1 MLKNKKVDCGFD
13 IPVHF
18 SRLIASWNNVGGNA
32 YSWLF
37 EDWLKSLGLS
47 DRDARD
53 CYEMYTCGKLEV
65 EFNAKHFIEEHEN
78 D

>member
-1 MLKNKKVDCGFD
+1 MLENKKVECGFD

-18 SRLIASWNNVGGNA
+18 SRLIASWTNSGGNK

-37 EDWLKSLGLS
+37 EDWLESLGLS
-47 DRDARD
+47 DRDIRD

-65 EFNAKHFIEEHEN
+65 ERNAKNYIRQHK
-78 D
+78 DD